1 MATAL
6 TRINKFWNAFSRPPG
21 QYIPDVGR
29 SYSLNPDR
37 PYFTGGN
44 ERSIVSALYNRV
56 ALDVSALTIR
66 HCRLNSQGQYVEEIR
81 DSLDDCLN
89 VAANIDQTGR
99 QFIHD
104 LTTTMFDDGVA
115 AAVPVKTS
123 DDPNSF
129 GSYDIYELRVGRII
143 AWMPQHVRVSVYNDG
158 SGQREELVLPKTWVA
173 IVENPLYSVM
183 NEPNSTL
190 QRLIRKLNLLDA
202 IDNQSS
208 SGKLDLILQLPYT
221 IKSDARRKE
230 AERRR
235 SDIEKQLTDSK
246 YGVAYTDGAER
257 VIQLNRSVDNN
268 LLDQIK
274 YLSPMLYGQLGVSE
288 AIANGTA
295 TPEEMLNYYNRTIE
309 PIIASICDAM
319 NAKFLTKT
327 ARSQGQT
334 IKFFRDPFKLA
345 PVDQIAELADKFTRN
360 EIMTSNEFR
369 SVLGMSR
376 VDDPA
381 ADELRNKN
389 LNKADSGSDQSGLG
403 DAEDEDAMT
412 QEQYDAEIAR
422 FDQNDKDLDELERQ
436 TQ

>member
-6 TRINKFWNAFSRPPG
+6 SKVTRFWNAFSQPPG
-21 QYIPDVGR
+21 RYIPDIGR

-44 ERSIVSALYNRV
+44 ERSIVSALYNRI

-66 HCRLNSQGQYVEEIR
+66 HCRLNAQGQYVEEIR

-143 AWMPQHVRVSVYNDG
+143 GWMPQHVRVSVYDDI
-158 SGQREELVLPKTWVA
+158 SGRREELVLPKTWVA

-190 QRLIRKLNLLDA
+190 QRLIRKLNLLDV
-202 IDNQSS
+202 IDDQSS

-221 IKSDARRKE
+221 IRSDARRKE

-235 SDIEKQLTDSK
+235 SDMEKQLTGSK
-246 YGVAYTDGAER
+246 YGVAYTDGAEH
-257 VIQLNRSVDNN
+257 VVQLNRSVDNN

-274 YLSPMLYGQLGVSE
+274 YLSPQLYGQLGVSE

-295 TPEEMLNYYNRTIE
+295 TSEEMLNYYNRTIE

-389 LNKADSGSDQSGLG
+389 LNKADSGSDQSGIDDSDSNQFG
-403 DAEDEDAMT
+403 PGASEDEDKIA
-412 QEQYDAEIAR
+412 QE
-422 FDQNDKDLDELERQ
+422 KV
-436 TQ
+436 

>member
-1 MATAL
+1 MGTAL
-6 TRINKFWNAFSRPPG
+6 TRISKFWNAFSRAPG
-21 QYIPDVGR
+21 QYAPDVGR

-56 ALDVSALTIR
+56 ALDVSSLTIR
-66 HCRLNSQGQYVEEIR
+66 HCRLDVQGQYIEEIK
-81 DSLDDCLN
+81 DALDDCLN
-89 VAANIDQTGR
+89 IAANIDQTGR

-143 AWMPQHVRVSVYNDG
+143 AWMPQHVRVSVYNDI
-158 SGQREELVLPKTWVA
+158 SGQREELILPKTLVA

-202 IDNQSS
+202 IDDQSS
-208 SGKLDLILQLPYT
+208 SGKLNLILQLPFT
-221 IKSDARRKE
+221 IRSDARRKE

-235 SDIEKQLTDSK
+235 SEMEKQLAASK
-246 YGVAYTDGAER
+246 YGVAYTDGTER
-257 VIQLNRSVDNN
+257 VTQLNRPVENN
-268 LLDQIK
+268 LLEQIK
-274 YLSPMLYGQLGVSE
+274 YLTTMLYGQLGVSE

-295 TPEEMLNYYNRTIE
+295 TSEEMLNYHNRTIE
-309 PIIASICDAM
+309 PIISSICDAM

-403 DAEDEDAMT
+403 GAEDEDAMT

-436 TQ
+436 LQ